1 MVEVDGEKAVS
12 CYIRRYFHCEPD
24 FGVISEKDKRNDFTY
39 KGFVGRKI
47 CTAGHPGA
55 KNGANPWR
63 LTCGISL
70 SIHEKVEDYINAR
83 KFCIMDI
90 ACKRGLNPNLDTI

>member
-12 CYIRRYFHCEPD
+12 YYIRRCFHCGPY
-24 FGVISEKDKRNDFTY
+24 FGVISGRDKRNDFAY

-55 KNGANPWR
+55 KNGANLR
-63 LTCGISL
+63 
-70 SIHEKVEDYINAR
+70 D
-83 KFCIMDI
+83 
-90 ACKRGLNPNLDTI
+90 